1 MSSSASSYKRITYY
15 SWWGEDCIH
24 PNCAE
29 QFLYYHVASFL
40 VFLIESLSRFDPAT
54 FKTNPTNIWF
64 DREKSPNVKKKQG
77 KYLQMVSLQNKSS
90 ATTQFPACV
99 CVFVGGRFSSGDR
112 RHIPV
117 CRSVKH
123 LFCSFCCLSSFVWCF
138 FGVHHPDY
146 WPSARILTFLT
157 FQEKL
162 PIQYNH

>member
-77 KYLQMVSLQNKSS
+77 KYLQMVSLQNKSC

-99 CVFVGGRFSSGDR
+99 CVCLWVAVFPPAIEGTFPCIFFVHFA
-112 RHIPV
+112 V
-117 CRSVKH
+117 WVRSY
-123 LFCSFCCLSSFVWCF
+123 
-138 FGVHHPDY
+138 GVFLVYIIRTIDQ
-146 WPSARILTFLT
+146 ARAF
-157 FQEKL
+157 
-162 PIQYNH
+162 